1 MVAVKQAVWP
11 KFCDFLNR
19 QYMANQLNWVV
30 FDKCHLVVTAVLYCE
45 VMGLLPLLRDL
56 EV

>member
-30 FDKCHLVVTAVLYCE
+30 FDKRHLVVTAVLYCE